1 VGVNDHGQVKPA
13 GTGRQISDVGVSGGM
28 KVIFFGR
35 FEIHDFFGGFSS
47 AASLKKVLLHRVDF
61 LPS

>member
-1 VGVNDHGQVKPA
+1 MQGVKSSSA
-13 GTGRQISDVGVSGGM
+13 AVSGGM

-35 FEIHDFFGGFSS
+35 FEIHDFLGGFSS
-47 AASLKKVLLHRVDF
+47 AVSLKKVLLHRVDF

>member
-1 VGVNDHGQVKPA
+1 MKIEPSDEDPKAALA
-13 GTGRQISDVGVSGGM
+13 GFTSLFVSGGM

>member
-1 VGVNDHGQVKPA
+1 MILGVFKLNL
-13 GTGRQISDVGVSGGM
+13 TFFVSGGM

>member
-1 VGVNDHGQVKPA
+1 MRR
-13 GTGRQISDVGVSGGM
+13 TVSGGM

>member
-1 VGVNDHGQVKPA
+1 VVEQDECPITARVRFKSFP
-13 GTGRQISDVGVSGGM
+13 VPVSGGM

-35 FEIHDFFGGFSS
+35 FEIHDFLGGFSS

-61 LPS
+61 RPS